1 MDPIFLITG
10 LLYACGFYAV
20 SWKYPQVALALVFG
34 ATPFQNDLSGGGGL
48 KFSFAEINL
57 LLAAPLFVALLFSG
71 ERRLR
76 VWPLFWPCVL
86 FSLACVASSLVKW
99 HPASAPT
106 SYLQQGLFFFIVV
119 PVFALSA
126 RRATD
131 LKLVLWGLLGVS
143 SIVAAMAVIT
153 RQEYVLG
160 LHKNGIGGSLACA
173 LIVAVELWFHTNA
186 QPASAGTSRSLGWQ
200 KRALIGFIV
209 LITLGLLFS
218 LSRGGWIAAAAG
230 LFLITAMRR
239 QYALMGRVALLL
251 IPFIFVAW
259 NSLPKESRDYAVSV
273 DAKRGNI
280 KQRLI
285 NRDNTLAQWRSNTVF
300 GAGMGLRK
308 EIDATNFVLMALAET
323 GIVGF
328 VAFMG
333 LFVAF
338 YRMVARAQ
346 RTMARDDF
354 GYSLLAIGG
363 ALMLSRLMQGS
374 VDHYWAR
381 GPTMAAW
388 ASAGMATG
396 AVWWA
401 QTRASLSKT
410 PRARALLALHLLE
423 TRRREGQPLF
433 PSPSSRP
440 NAPSLAVRSDE
451 RGVRNKSDE
460 SPLERMARDANQT

>member
-1 MDPIFLITG
+1 MDSIFLITG
-10 LLYACGFYAV
+10 LLYACAFYAV
-20 SWKYPQVALALVFG
+20 SWRYPQVALALVFG
-34 ATPFQNDLSGGGGL
+34 STPFQNDLSGGGSL
-48 KFSFAEINL
+48 RFSFAEINL
-57 LLAAPLFVALLFSG
+57 LLAAPLFVAMLFSG
-71 ERRLR
+71 GRRLR
-76 VWPLFWPCVL
+76 MWPLFWPCVL
-86 FSLACVASSLVKW
+86 FSLACVASSLVRW
-99 HPASAPT
+99 RPSSAPT
-106 SYLQQGLFFFIVV
+106 AYLQQELFFFIVV
-119 PVFALSA
+119 PLFALLA
-126 RRATD
+126 RRAAD
-131 LKLVLWGLLGVS
+131 LKPVLWGLLAVS
-143 SIVAAMAVIT
+143 SVVAATSVIT
-153 RQEYVLG
+153 RKEYVLG

-173 LIVAVELWFHTNA
+173 LIVAVELWFHTNS
-186 QPASAGTSRSLGWQ
+186 QPLTARTSRSLGWQ
-200 KRALIGFIV
+200 KRALTGFIV
-209 LITLGLLFS
+209 LLSLGLLFS
-218 LSRGGWIAAAAG
+218 LSRGGWLAAASG

-239 QYALMGRVALLL
+239 QYTLMGRVALLL
-251 IPFIFVAW
+251 IPFLFIAW
-259 NSLPKESRDYAVSV
+259 NSLPKESRQYAVSV

-285 NRDNTLAQWRSNTVF
+285 NRDNTLVQWRSNYAF

-346 RTMARDDF
+346 GGMARDDF

-363 ALMLSRLMQGS
+363 ALMLSRLLQGS

-388 ASAGMATG
+388 SAAGMATG

-401 QTRASLSKT
+401 QTRVAFSKN

-423 TRRREGQPLF
+423 TKRREGRPLF

-440 NAPSLAVRSDE
+440 NAPSVAPAASPPRE
-451 RGVRNKSDE
+451 RPRFDE
-460 SPLERMARDANQT
+460 SPLERMTRDANQT